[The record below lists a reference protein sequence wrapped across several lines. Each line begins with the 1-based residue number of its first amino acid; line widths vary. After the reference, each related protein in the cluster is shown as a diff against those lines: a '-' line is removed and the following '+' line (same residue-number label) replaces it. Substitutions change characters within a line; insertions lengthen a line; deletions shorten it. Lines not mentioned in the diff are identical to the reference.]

1 MIDDQKALASALA
14 FKDEAHQIFGI
25 IESAK
30 SRVHSLDQ
38 SYQLVGEVSVEQDD
52 QFRQAIRCCEHG
64 LYRAAHVVAFTGLI
78 DWLQKYCER
87 DNFVAIGSALPR
99 HTINDL
105 SDLRE
110 NVGEHLLIEKM
121 KGSGLLKRGETK
133 AFLGLL
139 HRRNECAHPTSYY
152 PDMNQTIGYLSEIF
166 QRLKSLKD
174 RVGDN

>member
-1 MIDDQKALASALA
+1 MDDNIKAFEAALA
-14 FKDEAHQIFGI
+14 FKSEAHKLFGT
-25 IESAK
+25 IETSK
-30 SRVHSLDQ
+30 SRIHTLDE
-38 SYQLVGEVSVEQDD
+38 SYRLIGEISVEQDD

-64 LYRAAHVVAFTGLI
+64 LYRASHVVAFTGLI

-87 DNFVAIGSALPR
+87 DAFATIRAALPR

-105 SDLRE
+105 SDIRE

-121 KGSGLLKRGETK
+121 KDCGLLKRGEAK

-166 QRLKSLKD
+166 QRLKAIQG